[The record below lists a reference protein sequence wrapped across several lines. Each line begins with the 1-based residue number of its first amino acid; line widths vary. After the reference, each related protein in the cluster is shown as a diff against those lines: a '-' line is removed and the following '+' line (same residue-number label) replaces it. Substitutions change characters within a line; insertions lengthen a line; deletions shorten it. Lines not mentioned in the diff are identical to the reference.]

1 MKNQSSILQRYKS
14 ITLSFVKVKIAG
26 CAVGL
31 AIYKIT
37 VSKAPAYD
45 WIPAKDRAM
54 FEQLIAANN
63 KDGIEIFLEFISLY
77 GLTGYIKRLWLSGL
91 PLLTVILTLIFSG

>member
-1 MKNQSSILQRYKS
+1 
-14 ITLSFVKVKIAG
+14 
-26 CAVGL
+26 
-31 AIYKIT
+31 
-37 VSKAPAYD
+37 
-45 WIPAKDRAM
+45 M

-77 GLTGYIKRLWLSGL
+77 GLTGYIKRLGLSGL